1 MFVGYNTVIMEGARI
16 GDGVILDPNSVV
28 PPGRI
33 IPPNQ
38 HWGGNPIKFIRDVED
53 RDKHVTR
60 MAAEFAHNKA

>member
-1 MFVGYNTVIMEGARI
+1 MEGARI

-33 IPPNQ
+33 IPDNE
-38 HWGGNPIKFIRDVED
+38 HWGGNPIKFIREVED

-60 MAAEFAHNKA
+60 LAAQAAD